1 MFFYTVPFTSP
12 NTLLAPAATDGCLK
26 TEWRPHNKTG
36 KIDAKNNVDK
46 VPVTANK
53 MKTPTQN
60 APRRV
65 GVGTCVPLTI
75 IGPLTKKR

>member
-1 MFFYTVPFTSP
+1 MYYIPFTSP

-26 TEWRPHNKTG
+26 IECATHRAIGIIKAN
-36 KIDAKNNVDK
+36 NNVDK
-46 VPVTANK
+46 VPVIASNIN
-53 MKTPTQN
+53 TPTQK

-65 GVGTCVPLTI
+65 GTGTCVPFTM